1 MNTCSTPNLYRV
13 VLAHSLASAGF
24 AVYSIVFASNPIAA
38 AIALGAAISATLVPN
53 PLDDCDP
60 ASPLTLDL
68 DGDGVMEKELWI

>member
-38 AIALGAAISATLVPN
+38 AIALGAAVTSHLMRVVGGKRGNFLQQMFCTKPEFGEWM
-53 PLDDCDP
+53 
-60 ASPLTLDL
+60 SY
-68 DGDGVMEKELWI
+68 